1 MRTEI
6 WLTVFLGK
14 VQVDVS
20 DVNICMSLCVC
31 VGKIDSQDLFW
42 AFSAGP

>member
-20 DVNICMSLCVC
+20 DVNICMSLCVYVC
-31 VGKIDSQDLFW
+31 VCVLVR
-42 AFSAGP
+42 